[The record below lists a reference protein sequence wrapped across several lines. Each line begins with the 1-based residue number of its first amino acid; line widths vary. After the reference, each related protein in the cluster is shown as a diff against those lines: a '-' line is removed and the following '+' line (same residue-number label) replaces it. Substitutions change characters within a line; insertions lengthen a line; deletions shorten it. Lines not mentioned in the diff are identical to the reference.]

1 MAKKDVLF
9 LDACVR
15 GPRSRTLQLANRFL
29 ERLPNAEIRRVRLDT
44 LGLLPLDR
52 ERLLTRDR
60 LLREGKTDDAFFDLA
75 KEFRRAQWLVVAAP
89 YWDLSFPSLLKLYFE
104 NVTCS
109 GVTFSY
115 DQSGRPVSLCNA
127 ERLVYITTAGG
138 PIGENDHGFAY
149 VRAVC
154 EQFFGVRQ
162 SFCIAAE
169 GLDVIGNHPEEILRK
184 AETSF
189 EAALADD

>member
-89 YWDLSFPSLLKLYFE
+89 YWETSGDSL
-104 NVTCS
+104 
-109 GVTFSY
+109 
-115 DQSGRPVSLCNA
+115 QSSREAFTSLAVISSPLWNKTPCFKWNTHSVSL
-127 ERLVYITTAGG
+127 V
-138 PIGENDHGFAY
+138 F
-149 VRAVC
+149 
-154 EQFFGVRQ
+154 
-162 SFCIAAE
+162 S
-169 GLDVIGNHPEEILRK
+169 
-184 AETSF
+184 
-189 EAALADD
+189 